1 MSTPSPEKDTL
12 FGPTVHE
19 KIAYQILKKRRFF
32 LVHPLYAVFQVVA
45 AADINHIFFLIF
57 NNICAKLY

>member
-19 KIAYQILKKRRFF
+19 KIAYQILKWEVFF
-32 LVHPLYAVFQVVA
+32 GTPFTTDSQGREVLRAMIENRVNFE
-45 AADINHIFFLIF
+45 
-57 NNICAKLY
+57 CT

>member
-19 KIAYQILKKRRFF
+19 KIAYQILKMEFF
-32 LVHPLYAVFQVVA
+32 LVHPLQQFEGQKGR
-45 AADINHIFFLIF
+45 L
-57 NNICAKLY
+57 